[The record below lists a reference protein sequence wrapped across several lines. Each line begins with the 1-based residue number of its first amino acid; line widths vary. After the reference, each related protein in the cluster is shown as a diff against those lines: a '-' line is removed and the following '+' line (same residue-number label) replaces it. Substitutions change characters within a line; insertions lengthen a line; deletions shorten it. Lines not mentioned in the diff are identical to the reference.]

1 MKKLILLLSLFAS
14 VHVFAQTETELANAF
29 LKSVQDKNFDLLKP
43 WLGPNVKIM
52 RQKWQKIVN
61 NAHRQGFDIKD
72 VKIKEVLPGRQI
84 PDLPVKSIIA
94 VYKYD
99 GKEWD
104 DLLLMITTDEKIKLA
119 EIPLTSYMFTLN
131 EERRGK
137 NIKDSKRKN

>member
-1 MKKLILLLSLFAS
+1 MFVFAS
-14 VHVFAQTETELANAF
+14 TQLFAQTETELANAF
-29 LKSVQDKNFDLLKP
+29 LRSVQDKNFELLKP

-52 RQKWQKIVN
+52 QEKWQKIVN
-61 NAHRQGFDIKD
+61 NAHREGFNIKD

-104 DLLLMITTDEKIKLA
+104 DISLMITNEGPIKLA

-131 EERRGK
+131 EERRGN

>member
-1 MKKLILLLSLFAS
+1 MTLSEGRSTNMQNIRNNINGNFSDKVKQLNDITKILVAKQMSLEDS
-14 VHVFAQTETELANAF
+14 PQPSI
-29 LKSVQDKNFDLLKP
+29 K
-43 WLGPNVKIM
+43 
-52 RQKWQKIVN
+52 KWQKIVN

-94 VYKYD
+94 VYTYD

-104 DLLLMITTDEKIKLA
+104 DVLLMITTDEKIKLA

-131 EERRGK
+131 EERRGN
-137 NIKDSKRKN
+137 NIKDSKRKD

>member
-1 MKKLILLLSLFAS
+1 MKKLILLLSFFTSAQI
-14 VHVFAQTETELANAF
+14 FAQTETELANAF
-29 LKSVQDKNFDLLKP
+29 LKSVQEKNFELLTP

-52 RQKWQKIVN
+52 QVKWQNIVN
-61 NAHRQGFDIKD
+61 NAHRQGFNIKD

-84 PDLPVKSIIA
+84 PDMPVKSIIA

-104 DLLLMITTDEKIKLA
+104 DLLLMTGPDGQVKLA
-119 EIPLTSYMFTLN
+119 EIPLTSYMFMLN
-131 EERRGK
+131 EERRGN

>member
-1 MKKLILLLSLFAS
+1 MKKFILLISLFAS
-14 VHVFAQTETELANAF
+14 AHVFAQTETELANAF
-29 LKSVQDKNFDLLKP
+29 LKSVQEKNFELLKP

-52 RQKWQKIVN
+52 QEKWQKIVN
-61 NAHRQGFDIKD
+61 NAHRDGFNVKDI
-72 VKIKEVLPGRQI
+72 KIKEVLPGGQI
-84 PDLPVKSIIA
+84 PDMPVKSIIA

-131 EERRGK
+131 EERRGN

>member
-14 VHVFAQTETELANAF
+14 TNIFAQTETELANAF
-29 LKSVQDKNFDLLKP
+29 LKSVQEKNFELLKP

-52 RQKWQKIVN
+52 QEKWQKIVN
-61 NAHRQGFDIKD
+61 NAHREGFNIKD

-84 PDLPVKSIIA
+84 PEIPLKSIIA
-94 VYKYD
+94 VYDYD

-104 DLLLMITTDEKIKLA
+104 DVLLMITTDEKIKLA

-131 EERRGK
+131 EERRGN

>member
-1 MKKLILLLSLFAS
+1 MKKLILLVSLFAS
-14 VHVFAQTETELANAF
+14 VQVLAQTETELANAF

-52 RQKWQKIVN
+52 QVKWQQIVN

-104 DLLLMITTDEKIKLA
+104 DLLLMVGPDGQIKLA
-119 EIPLTSYMFTLN
+119 EIPLTSYMFMLN
-131 EERRGK
+131 DERRGN
-137 NIKDSKRKN
+137 NIKDSKRKD

>member
-14 VHVFAQTETELANAF
+14 THILAQSDTELANAF
-29 LKSVQDKNFDLLKP
+29 LKSVQEKNFDLLKP

-52 RQKWQKIVN
+52 QQKWQKIVN

-72 VKIKEVLPGRQI
+72 VKIKEVLAGRQI

-104 DLLLMITTDEKIKLA
+104 DILLMITPGDKITLA
-119 EIPLTSYMFTLN
+119 EIPLTSHMFMLD
-131 EERRGK
+131 EERRGN
-137 NIKDSKRKN
+137 NIKDSKRKD